1 MLRELAAMG
10 IGVAGTEDGGPEG
23 AFYCFADLRNLPE
36 PLNDGMNFFKAA
48 LERQVISVP
57 GVFFDI
63 DPGNRR
69 DHIASRLA
77 GFVRLSFGPER
88 GLERLR
94 TMVAAG

>member
-1 MLRELAAMG
+1 
-10 IGVAGTEDGGPEG
+10 
-23 AFYCFADLRNLPE
+23 
-36 PLNDGMNFFKAA
+36 MNSFKAA
-48 LERQVISVP
+48 LERQVICVP

-88 GLERLR
+88 SQIERGLERFAEML
-94 TMVAAG
+94 A